1 MAYYVGTKEFPSIT
15 AALGYLRANRPPGL
29 GITTKPVGGKPAPTT
44 KQPAPAPAP
53 APSLP
58 TRPTTFDPSRTPN
71 FPGGPAPVPT
81 PAPAPVPTPAPV
93 PAPAPPQDDRADR

>member
-53 APSLP
+53 APAPSLP
-58 TRPTTFDPSRTPN
+58 TRPTTFDPSRTPD
-71 FPGGPAPVPT
+71 FPT
-81 PAPAPVPTPAPV
+81 S
-93 PAPAPPQDDRADR
+93 R